1 MIRRSILRA
10 IVLGVVAAMLLVPV
24 AAADTCCANTAVE
37 LDPPSAEPGDVVR
50 LIGLRCLNADNTGP
64 LPLSLGAFWLSSGTR
79 AAEVDPDTVPGP
91 GLPQDLP
98 PTEEWLPFASSPDA
112 SATSGRATI
121 VVPDLPR
128 GSYQLW
134 WWCDDGSGPGGAIHY
149 SIGPRLV
156 IGAIPDTATEAS
168 DPDRAWGSPGGLG
181 ALLIGLGAVAF
192 AGSSRFLARRRALHR
207 ATRL

>member
-1 MIRRSILRA
+1 MTRGSILRA
-10 IVLGVVAAMLLVPV
+10 IVLGVVAAMLLGSV
-24 AAADTCCANTAVE
+24 ASADTCCANTAVD
-37 LDPPSAEPGDVVR
+37 LDPPSAQPGDVVR
-50 LIGLRCLNADNTGP
+50 LIGMRCLNADGTGP

-79 AAEVDPDTVPGP
+79 AAEVDPDSVPGP

-112 SATSGRATI
+112 SATSGTATI

-156 IGAIPDTATEAS
+156 IGAIPDTATEA
-168 DPDRAWGSPGGLG
+168 PDSGRASGPHGGPG
-181 ALLIGLGAVAF
+181 ALLLALGAVAF
-192 AGSSRFLARRRALHR
+192 AGSARYLTGRRAR
-207 ATRL
+207 A